1 MGTLLFI
8 SGSEV
13 FIILVVVLVLFGAK
27 KIPELA
33 KGLGKGMREFKK
45 ATEDIKREINESSND
60 IKKDINEMKDN
71 ITDNF

>member
-71 ITDNF
+71 IKDNF